1 MYPYK
6 NGEQIDV
13 LI

>member
-1 MYPYK
+1 MYSYK